1 MPKVFISHRST
12 DLALAKKLSAGLKA
26 CGNDVW
32 LDDEEI
38 LAGDSIV
45 EQVQTGLAGSNYVV
59 LCLSGDGPSK
69 WTDREWM
76 STLGRQL
83 NGMNIKLLPVFLS
96 GGTLPAILADIAYVD
111 LTRDW
116 SHGIKRLCR
125 AIK

>member
-1 MPKVFISHRST
+1 
-12 DLALAKKLSAGLKA
+12 
-26 CGNDVW
+26 
-32 LDDEEI
+32 
-38 LAGDSIV
+38 
-45 EQVQTGLAGSNYVV
+45 
-59 LCLSGDGPSK
+59 
-69 WTDREWM
+69 M